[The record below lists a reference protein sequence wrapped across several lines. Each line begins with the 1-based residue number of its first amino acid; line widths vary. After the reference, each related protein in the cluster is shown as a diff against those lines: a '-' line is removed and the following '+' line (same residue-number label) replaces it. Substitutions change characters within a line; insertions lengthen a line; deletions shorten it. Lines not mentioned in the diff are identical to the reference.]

1 MDRMQAERFRPFPLK
16 KHLSMILCDVGRLMP
31 SMATLRTLAHSK
43 WRQCGMQAAVAHCKR
58 LHTLGYEGREAFANV
73 DWRARALD
81 GTAIEG

>member
-1 MDRMQAERFRPFPLK
+1 MLQLLTE
-16 KHLSMILCDVGRLMP
+16 SGIV
-31 SMATLRTLAHSK
+31 ATIRASRT
-43 WRQCGMQAAVAHCKR
+43 CKR

>member
-1 MDRMQAERFRPFPLK
+1 MESVAH
-16 KHLSMILCDVGRLMP
+16 HLSNLRRLDVSIGGESRL
-31 SMATLRTLAHSK
+31 TLG
-43 WRQCGMQAAVAHCKR
+43 GMQAAVAHCKR